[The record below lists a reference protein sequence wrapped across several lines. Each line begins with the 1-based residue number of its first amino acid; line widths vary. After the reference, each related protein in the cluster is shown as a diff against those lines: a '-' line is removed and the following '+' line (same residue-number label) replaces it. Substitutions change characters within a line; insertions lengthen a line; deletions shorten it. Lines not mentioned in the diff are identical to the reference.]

1 MGAKVCM
8 FCALLNPPHVRQYI
22 DWAQEISVGMVD
34 FRKIFGNIIH
44 SLYKYLIEHQALCQ
58 IQRPIRPDLHHLVAY
73 ELVFYLCR
81 SDFPS

>member
-1 MGAKVCM
+1 
-8 FCALLNPPHVRQYI
+8 
-22 DWAQEISVGMVD
+22 MVD